1 MMSTKS
7 QQSNQLFAQLYQ
19 TQVNLIQNPSKS
31 SASDY
36 RTRIDEIEFDQKH
49 DTIANRQL
57 FEYVLMPVLN
67 ASMRVNN
74 NQGKTQ
80 IPEWSDLN
88 ECLLACVHSLLE
100 KFSFSLDPNIFTDV
114 LNVCSIVLS
123 RYGDKPMSDELL
135 NSCALVIKR
144 IFQHST
150 DQIDDSFL
158 SISSLTTIGL
168 LVAKLLD
175 ILAESGS
182 IQVRLDSLDAFKSIL
197 FRSERREDLQRRIG
211 VIFASFLPGISIR
224 LVQKFLLHENLKI
237 LNHKL
242 ICSALDV
249 LSLVISAVF
258 DDRLLDSTD
267 FKAVFKSCLEVNTA
281 SNTTRNPE
289 IESLIVNR
297 AKSPQWLSQS
307 SEKVF
312 YLVEHLVNALLVHEN
327 EHVKIELVR
336 MCARIAQTC
345 YFSLNVYLDRLLKVL
360 VTCAVDAGGDETS
373 RVVTEATCAIEQLEN
388 KV

>member
-1 MMSTKS
+1 
-7 QQSNQLFAQLYQ
+7 
-19 TQVNLIQNPSKS
+19 
-31 SASDY
+31 
-36 RTRIDEIEFDQKH
+36 
-49 DTIANRQL
+49 
-57 FEYVLMPVLN
+57 MPVLN

-74 NQGKTQ
+74 QEAATR

-88 ECLLACVHSLLE
+88 ESLLGCILSLLE
-100 KFSFSLDPNIFTDV
+100 KYSFSLDLNIFTDV
-114 LNVCSIVLS
+114 LNVCSIILS
-123 RYGDKPMSDELL
+123 RYGDKSMSDELL

-144 IFQHST
+144 IFQRST
-150 DQIDDSFL
+150 DQIDANFL
-158 SISSLTTIGL
+158 TISSLTTIGL

-182 IQVRLDSLDAFKSIL
+182 IQLRLDSLDAFKSIL
-197 FRSERREDLQRRIG
+197 FRSERREDIQRRVG

-249 LSLVISAVF
+249 LSRVISVVF
-258 DDRLLDSTD
+258 DDRLLDSAD
-267 FKAVFKSCLEVNTA
+267 FEVVFKSCIEVNSA
-281 SNTTRNPE
+281 SNTTRKPE

-312 YLVEHLVNALLVHEN
+312 YLVEHLMNALVVHEN
-327 EHVKIELVR
+327 EHVKLELVR
-336 MCARIAQTC
+336 MCARVAQTC

-360 VTCAVDAGGDETS
+360 VTCAVDAGGDETN
-373 RVVTEATCAIEQLEN
+373 RVVAEATRAIEQLEN